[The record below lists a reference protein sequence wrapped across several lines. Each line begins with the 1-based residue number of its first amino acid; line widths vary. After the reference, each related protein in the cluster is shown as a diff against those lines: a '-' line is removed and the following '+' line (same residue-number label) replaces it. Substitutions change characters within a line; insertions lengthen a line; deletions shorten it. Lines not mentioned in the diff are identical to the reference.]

1 MFLPWDYYSSIQ
13 FIEHSFVVIVHFGP
27 SSRRS
32 HKLYPR
38 NANTTLGTPWY
49 TWSSFSR
56 YGECVMTELQQ
67 VRPRPG
73 DSPTRFVSWLW
84 RVCHLAPKAVAVPV
98 IEASVQ
104 SDLSEP

>member
-1 MFLPWDYYSSIQ
+1 MFW
-13 FIEHSFVVIVHFGP
+13 IVLGCFG
-27 SSRRS
+27 
-32 HKLYPR
+32 YF
-38 NANTTLGTPWY
+38 
-49 TWSSFSR
+49 WSSVYICFPR

-98 IEASVQ
+98 LETGIQ
-104 SDLSEP
+104 SE